1 VSRATPPDPRRTR
14 SRAAILAAAQDV
26 LVRDGVTAVT
36 VEAVVQRSG
45 VARSTVYRHFPTST
59 AVVVAALQDLAPQP
73 TAPGPDVPVREALT
87 AVLADLLADLG
98 HARWSAAFPSLLE
111 AASRD
116 EEMREVRDAFTRR
129 QTAPLREVLLRS
141 VAAGELRAADV
152 ERTVAL
158 LAGPLL
164 YARLLEI
171 GDLAPDLP
179 AWLVAR
185 ALPPP
190 GQEAAPVR

>member
-1 VSRATPPDPRRTR
+1 MSGATPPDPRRTR

-73 TAPGPDVPVREALT
+73 TAPGPGVPVREALT
-87 AVLADLLADLG
+87 TELADLLADLG

-116 EEMREVRDAFTRR
+116 EEMRGVRDAFTQR
-129 QTAPLREVLLRS
+129 QTAPLREVLLRGA
-141 VAAGELRAADV
+141 AAGEVPAADV
-152 ERTVAL
+152 ERIVAL

-164 YARLLEI
+164 YARLLET

-179 AWLVAR
+179 GWLVAR

-190 GQEAAPVR
+190 P